1 MKKYI
6 LIIATLVLAIT
17 AGCKE
22 EKKAPSMSDQMKTV
36 MAAHDEV
43 MPKLGKMG
51 RLVGELNSK
60 EDSTKI
66 GMKYRQ
72 ARIDLQDANK
82 SMMDWM
88 QSFSNRFDSD
98 EISKGKELSPTKKPW
113 LNEEEE
119 NVKIVKEKI
128 NTSIANAEALLGH

>member
-88 QSFSNRFDSD
+88 QSFKSRLTPLFGGAQTG
-98 EISKGKELSPTKKPW
+98 KG
-113 LNEEEE
+113 
-119 NVKIVKEKI
+119 
-128 NTSIANAEALLGH
+128 A